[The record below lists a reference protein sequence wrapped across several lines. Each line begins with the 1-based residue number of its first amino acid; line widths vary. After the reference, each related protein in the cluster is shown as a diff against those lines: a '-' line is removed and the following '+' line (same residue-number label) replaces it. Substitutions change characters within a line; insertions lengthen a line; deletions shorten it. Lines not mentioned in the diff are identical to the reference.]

1 MKALLHNIEKFAGA
15 KPDAIAV
22 RSESRTLSYAELWQD
37 INDLARLLDER
48 AISSLAIYLENGIE
62 WIVIDLACQMAN
74 VSVVPLPWFFSPAQ
88 RQHACDDG
96 AVEWI
101 VASEELAPDVAA
113 CGKARLFYRDSVIH
127 AIEGRKANASND
139 NDKPRG
145 HKISYTS
152 GTTGNPKGIAL
163 SPELIEQTTRSI
175 CQLLAPLEIQQHLS
189 VLPYSTLLENIAG
202 IYVPLMLGKTV
213 CAEPATQIGLSA
225 DLKLDAMQFS
235 RCIARTRAGSL
246 VITPGLLDVLCQ
258 LTEKGMIDPGQFQ
271 FVAVGGARVAVEL
284 VQRAQDLG
292 IPAFEGYG
300 LTEFASVALLNTPWQ
315 QRAGSAGKPLPGV
328 EVCLAADGE
337 ILLSRQIDQSAP
349 GMTQYRVATGDLG
362 HIDDD
367 GFVYVSGRKS
377 NLIILGTGR
386 NVSPEWIETELNNSP
401 LIQQSLVYGEARPHL
416 SALIHATTDVSDDDL
431 WNELQRIN
439 RQLPAYARIVE
450 WTRLGRPFSTADGTL
465 TPNGRLRRRV
475 ILDQLESLTGTNQHS
490 TSHSFSTQEH
500 AAC

>member
-1 MKALLHNIEKFAGA
+1 MKALLRNIEQFAGA
-15 KPDAIAV
+15 QPDAIAV
-22 RSESRTLSYAELWQD
+22 RSESQTLSYAELWHD
-37 INDLARLLDER
+37 INDLARLLEER
-48 AISSLAIYLENGIE
+48 AIASLAIYLDNGIE
-62 WIVIDLACQMAN
+62 WVVIDLACQMAA
-74 VSVVPLPWFFSPAQ
+74 VSVVPLPWFFSQAQ
-88 RQHACDDG
+88 RHHACDDG

-101 VASEELAPDVAA
+101 VASEELAPDVSG
-113 CGKARLFYRDSVIH
+113 CGEARLFYRDSVIH
-127 AIEGRKANASND
+127 ALEGNSANAAHNP
-139 NDKPRG
+139 DKPRG

-163 SPELIEQTTRSI
+163 SPGLIEQTAVSI
-175 CQLLAPLEIQQHLS
+175 SELLAPLAIQQHLS
-189 VLPYSTLLENIAG
+189 VLPYSTFLENIAG

-213 CAEPATQIGLSA
+213 CAEPAAQIGLTA

-235 RCIARTRAGSL
+235 RCIARSGAGSL
-246 VITPGLLDVLCQ
+246 VITPGLLDVLCR
-258 LTEKGMIDPGQFQ
+258 LTEKGLINPGQFQ

-284 VQRAQDLG
+284 IQRAQDLG

-328 EVCLAADGE
+328 DVTLAADGE
-337 ILLSRQIDQSAP
+337 IILSRQLGQGASE
-349 GMTQYRVATGDLG
+349 MRQYRVATGDLG
-362 HIDDD
+362 RIDDD
-367 GFVYVSGRKS
+367 GFVHVSGRKS

-401 LIQQSLVYGEARPHL
+401 LIQQSLVYGEAQPQL
-416 SALIHATTDVSDDDL
+416 SALIHATTEVSDDDL

-475 ILDQLESLTGTNQHS
+475 ILDQLESLTGKDQHT
-490 TSHSFSTQEH
+490 TSQSFSFQEH